1 MSLNSLIILSGMSFD
16 FETFLRYNR
25 LIAVDICYLSTFLK
39 VKVEFNSVHLFL
51 IASILGWSLYP
62 IIRGKLSG
70 LRQFLA
76 AESPLKMTKN
86 AFYFTSKA
94 FFILKICKFLPWV
107 FGHVAKRLDK
117 KDQVLISNFMTSQ
130 CG

>member
-1 MSLNSLIILSGMSFD
+1 MSLSFLIIQSGMPFD
-16 FETFLRYNR
+16 FETFLESNR
-25 LIAVDICYLSTFLK
+25 LIAVDICF
-39 VKVEFNSVHLFL
+39 EFNSVHLFL

-62 IIRGKLSG
+62 IIKGKLSG

-94 FFILKICKFLPWV
+94 FFILKICKFLP
-107 FGHVAKRLDK
+107 
-117 KDQVLISNFMTSQ
+117 
-130 CG
+130 

>member
-1 MSLNSLIILSGMSFD
+1 MSLNSFVILRGTSLD
-16 FETFLRYNR
+16 FETFLESNCS
-25 LIAVDICYLSTFLK
+25 IAMDICSLKTFLK

-62 IIRGKLSG
+62 IIKDKLSG

-94 FFILKICKFLPWV
+94 FFILKICKFLP
-107 FGHVAKRLDK
+107 
-117 KDQVLISNFMTSQ
+117 
-130 CG
+130 